1 MLKSRGNKRGLIMS
15 NYMIVNE
22 KDWEIASEEQKS
34 WMVFNTIQSINAR
47 LEKLEKRP
55 IIDKALSLVGG
66 VIGGALAYIGI
77 KVGG

>member
-1 MLKSRGNKRGLIMS
+1 MS
-15 NYMIVNE
+15 NHMVVNE
-22 KDWEIASEEQKS
+22 KDWENASEEQRS
-34 WMVFNTIQSINAR
+34 WMVFNTIQSINIR